1 MMQSSVKMNSPATLQ
16 LDCAKPTHIVIWTE
30 DSPLASLVNRINDL
44 ESKFNTLLATV
55 AASVAAAA
63 AAPAAAAVAAAPSV
77 AAPSVAA
84 PSVAAPSAAAPS
96 ATPGLYFPPSL
107 SPHLSGL
114 NVQAAEVDVDVDVE
128 LPLEAEQPEELEEI
142 EEQVEEEVEEEE
154 EEVMQ
159 NLTEFEWK
167 DKAGV
172 VQTYWRD
179 SDNQVYEKDEDG
191 DLNDTPI
198 GIWNEAKQKLQRY
211 ARAA

>member
-1 MMQSSVKMNSPATLQ
+1 MMQSSAKMNSPATLQ

-44 ESKFNTLLATV
+44 ESRLNTLLASLPSAAQVPV
-55 AASVAAAA
+55 AAVPA
-63 AAPAAAAVAAAPSV
+63 AAPAAVPAAVAPAP
-77 AAPSVAA
+77 
-84 PSVAAPSAAAPS
+84 
-96 ATPGLYFPPSL
+96 ATRGLYFPPSL

-114 NVQAAEVDVDVDVE
+114 NVQPAEVDVE
-128 LPLEAEQPEELEEI
+128 LPVEAEQPEVEEPDAEELD
-142 EEQVEEEVEEEE
+142 EEQVEVEEEVVE
-154 EEVMQ
+154 EEDEIMQ
-159 NLTEFEWK
+159 NLTEFDWK

-211 ARAA
+211 AKAS

>member
-30 DSPLASLVNRINDL
+30 DSPLSALVNRINDL
-44 ESKFNTLLATV
+44 ESKFNSLLATV
-55 AASVAAAA
+55 AA
-63 AAPAAAAVAAAPSV
+63 AAPSAPSVAAAPSA
-77 AAPSVAA
+77 AAPS
-84 PSVAAPSAAAPS
+84 APS

-114 NVQAAEVDVDVDVE
+114 NVQAAEVNVDVDVDVE
-128 LPLEAEQPEELEEI
+128 LPLEAEQPEDEQVEEELEE
-142 EEQVEEEVEEEE
+142 EVEEEVEEEE

-211 ARAA
+211 AKAA

>member
-1 MMQSSVKMNSPATLQ
+1 MMQSSAKMNSPATLQ
-16 LDCAKPTHIVIWTE
+16 RDCAKPTHIVIWTE

-44 ESKFNTLLATV
+44 ESRLNTLLASLPSAAQV
-55 AASVAAAA
+55 PAASVASV
-63 AAPAAAAVAAAPSV
+63 AVAAPVPAP
-77 AAPSVAA
+77 APA
-84 PSVAAPSAAAPS
+84 P
-96 ATPGLYFPPSL
+96 ATRGLYFPPSL

-114 NVQAAEVDVDVDVE
+114 NVQPAEVDIE
-128 LPLEAEQPEELEEI
+128 LPVEAEQPEADEPDADEPD
-142 EEQVEEEVEEEE
+142 EEQVEVEEELVEEEE
-154 EEVMQ
+154 EDEIMQ
-159 NLTEFEWK
+159 NLTEFDWK

-211 ARAA
+211 AKAS

>member
-30 DSPLASLVNRINDL
+30 DSPLSALVNRINDL
-44 ESKFNTLLATV
+44 ESKFNSLLATV
-55 AASVAAAA
+55 AA
-63 AAPAAAAVAAAPSV
+63 AAPSAPSVAAAPS
-77 AAPSVAA
+77 A
-84 PSVAAPSAAAPS
+84 AAPSAAAPSAPS

-114 NVQAAEVDVDVDVE
+114 NVQAAEVNVDVDVDVDVE
-128 LPLEAEQPEELEEI
+128 LPLEAEQPED
-142 EEQVEEEVEEEE
+142 EQVEEELEEEVEEEVEEE

-211 ARAA
+211 AKAA

>member
-1 MMQSSVKMNSPATLQ
+1 
-16 LDCAKPTHIVIWTE
+16 
-30 DSPLASLVNRINDL
+30 
-44 ESKFNTLLATV
+44 
-55 AASVAAAA
+55 
-63 AAPAAAAVAAAPSV
+63 
-77 AAPSVAA
+77 
-84 PSVAAPSAAAPS
+84 
-96 ATPGLYFPPSL
+96 
-107 SPHLSGL
+107 
-114 NVQAAEVDVDVDVE
+114 VQAAEVNVDVDVDVE
-128 LPLEAEQPEELEEI
+128 LPLEAEQPED
-142 EEQVEEEVEEEE
+142 EQVEEELEEEVEEEVEEE

-211 ARAA
+211 AKAA

>member
-1 MMQSSVKMNSPATLQ
+1 MMQSSAKMNSPATLQ

-44 ESKFNTLLATV
+44 ESRLNTLLA
-55 AASVAAAA
+55 SL
-63 AAPAAAAVAAAPSV
+63 
-77 AAPSVAA
+77 
-84 PSVAAPSAAAPS
+84 PSAAQGPVASAP
-96 ATPGLYFPPSL
+96 APVPAPAPAPVPVPVPAPAPAPVTRGLYFPPSL

-114 NVQAAEVDVDVDVE
+114 NVQPAEVDVE
-128 LPLEAEQPEELEEI
+128 LPVEAEEPDADEPDEEQVEEEL
-142 EEQVEEEVEEEE
+142 VEEEVEEEDE
-154 EEVMQ
+154 IMQ
-159 NLTEFEWK
+159 NLTEFDWK

-211 ARAA
+211 AKAS

>member
-1 MMQSSVKMNSPATLQ
+1 MMQSSAKMNSPATLQ

-44 ESKFNTLLATV
+44 ESRLNTLLASLPSAAQVPV
-55 AASVAAAA
+55 AAVPS
-63 AAPAAAAVAAAPSV
+63 AAPAAVAPAP
-77 AAPSVAA
+77 
-84 PSVAAPSAAAPS
+84 
-96 ATPGLYFPPSL
+96 ATRGLYFPPSL

-114 NVQAAEVDVDVDVE
+114 NVQPAEVDVE
-128 LPLEAEQPEELEEI
+128 LPVEAEQPEVEEPDAEELD
-142 EEQVEEEVEEEE
+142 EEQVEVEEEVVEEEE
-154 EEVMQ
+154 DEIMQ
-159 NLTEFEWK
+159 NLVDFEWK

-211 ARAA
+211 AKAS